1 MQHKRR
7 AYGAVALVAALAVT
21 AAACGDND
29 DGTTNAV
36 KTEARAPS
44 VAEVAGSDQHLNNT
58 ATELA
63 RQERVNAAATARLA
77 GEAERQA
84 YLEGQARTY
93 GDEQRQPSPAYVYGG
108 AVPSPVEA
116 GNRAA
121 AEAAER
127 QAHLD
132 GQANTYGD

>member
-7 AYGAVALVAALAVT
+7 TFGVVALVVALAAT

-29 DGTTNAV
+29 DDTNAV
-36 KTEARAPS
+36 KTEAA
-44 VAEVAGSDQHLNNT
+44 AADVAGSDQHLTNT
-58 ATELA
+58 AAELA

-84 YLEGQARTY
+84 HLAGQANTY
-93 GDEQRQPSPAYVYGG
+93 GDEHREPGIDAGVNAQ
-108 AVPSPVEA
+108 EA

-127 QAHLD
+127 QAHLA